1 MRTFLSEAETL
12 LEIRKC
18 CRRAT
23 RIRAA
28 LALITCSGLRLIED
42 DLEGLLARGGGV
54 QVLLGTDMATEP
66 EAIKA
71 LLNLQEQYPGVLTV
85 RRYASNT
92 SQTFHPKAW
101 LFSFRSGPGS
111 AVIGSSNLTQGGLDR
126 NLEANVLL
134 NGGGAV
140 GELETFFDELF
151 EGGRAR
157 PIDTSWLDAY
167 RDIWKQQRAMRLKL
181 DRLQKKT
188 KAIRTRRTVS
198 TTVPTRIREHAFAFT
213 GGIAGWPRELKLY
226 PTIKRYGGTVVE
238 IEGLNKAECLVH
250 GDRRG
255 GRKTTRKLRAAR
267 HAGIDI
273 INESDFFRILAN
285 EIRMRNR
292 NRTSSKP
299 K

>member
-1 MRTFLSEAETL
+1 M
-12 LEIRKC
+12 
-18 CRRAT
+18 
-23 RIRAA
+23 
-28 LALITCSGLRLIED
+28 
-42 DLEGLLARGGGV
+42 
-54 QVLLGTDMATEP
+54 
-66 EAIKA
+66 
-71 LLNLQEQYPGVLTV
+71 
-85 RRYASNT
+85 
-92 SQTFHPKAW
+92 
-101 LFSFRSGPGS
+101 
-111 AVIGSSNLTQGGLDR
+111 
-126 NLEANVLL
+126 
-134 NGGGAV
+134 

-167 RDIWKQQRAMRLKL
+167 RDIWKQQRAMRSKL

-188 KAIRTRRTVS
+188 KAIRTRRTVR
-198 TTVPTRIREHAFAFT
+198 TTVPTRVREHAFAFT

-238 IEGLNKAECLVH
+238 IEGLNKTECLVH
-250 GDRRG
+250 RDRRG

-285 EIRMRNR
+285 EIRLRNR
-292 NRTSSKP
+292 NRTSSEP